1 MKLVMLAMMM
11 CVIACE
17 KTSSNIYVS
26 SCLPLVKYTQ
36 KQQNDVADAMEAS
49 PNEAWVQ
56 MINDYGKLR
65 KQARA
70 ACGENI

>member
-1 MKLVMLAMMM
+1 MKLVMLVMMM

-17 KTSSNIYVS
+17 KGTSNVYVS

-36 KQQNDVADAMEAS
+36 KQQNDVADAMDAQ
-49 PNEAWVQ
+49 PNAEWGR

-70 ACGENI
+70 ACGKNI